1 MTTLDPFGLVLI
13 VTLWAVVAFGLWMQ
27 RTRSPLHM
35 ATIALV
41 VTGLIGSFYPLVSS
55 CCRPC

>member
-27 RTRSPLHM
+27 RTRSPLPF
-35 ATIALV
+35 ICC
-41 VTGLIGSFYPLVSS
+41 PSS
-55 CCRPC
+55 VIIETASKPGDK